1 MAHDADEVEFERFVR
16 LIRHWLRKEAYDIC
30 GDWHEAEDLVQI
42 ALFKMYQHWNRL
54 DRRTALGAYARRIV
68 VRNFLTERRRP
79 RWRHESATT
88 SITTTD
94 IALAPTPHTA
104 VDDRVYLSP
113 ALRRLGPRQR
123 AVLAL
128 RFFHD
133 LSVTQ
138 TAHALGCATGT
149 VTSQT
154 VRALAALRRDL
165 QT

>member
-1 MAHDADEVEFERFVR
+1 M
-16 LIRHWLRKEAYDIC
+16 
-30 GDWHEAEDLVQI
+30 
-42 ALFKMYQHWNRL
+42 
-54 DRRTALGAYARRIV
+54 
-68 VRNFLTERRRP
+68 
-79 RWRHESATT
+79 
-88 SITTTD
+88 
-94 IALAPTPHTA
+94 
-104 VDDRVYLSP
+104 SP